1 MKMVKIDPLYF
12 LLLIELALILFVLVV
27 YLFFRNRKHKDLYQK
42 TLRKLNDLKSEISV
56 ETLDR
61 PASSESAFAE
71 TLSEISTETLPENLM
86 EQEQQPLQDSGV
98 AEFLDAGQPDDKEG
112 GAMPGQVRRLQRMVN
127 SQKSTILEL
136 MCYKDV
142 FEGAR
147 KRLALLQQEN
157 NGLQDKIRD
166 LIKGGAEGEG
176 FAEVVASLEESNREV
191 EKFIS
196 IINREDERLTDK
208 FQVWEEDF
216 KRISEDMETGSAEAA
231 IDDSKYAEILQ
242 EKEMLTARSK
252 EFQEK
257 LEEKDKNLEAMQAQY
272 EDLEKEYMVLYRQQQ
287 AQQPQDQ

>member
-71 TLSEISTETLPENLM
+71 TLSEPQPETLPENLM
-86 EQEQQPLQDSGV
+86 EEEQQPLQDSGV
-98 AEFLDAGQPDDKEG
+98 PEFLDAGQPGDKEG

-147 KRLALLQQEN
+147 KRLALLQQDNSE
-157 NGLQDKIRD
+157 LQDKIKD
-166 LIKGGAEGEG
+166 FIEGGAEGTG
-176 FAEVVASLEESNREV
+176 FGEALAALEESNRDLDKYITV
-191 EKFIS
+191 LD
-196 IINREDERLTDK
+196 REDERLTEK
-208 FQVWEEDF
+208 FQAWEE
-216 KRISEDMETGSAEAA
+216 
-231 IDDSKYAEILQ
+231 
-242 EKEMLTARSK
+242 
-252 EFQEK
+252 EF
-257 LEEKDKNLEAMQAQY
+257 
-272 EDLEKEYMVLYRQQQ
+272 
-287 AQQPQDQ
+287 